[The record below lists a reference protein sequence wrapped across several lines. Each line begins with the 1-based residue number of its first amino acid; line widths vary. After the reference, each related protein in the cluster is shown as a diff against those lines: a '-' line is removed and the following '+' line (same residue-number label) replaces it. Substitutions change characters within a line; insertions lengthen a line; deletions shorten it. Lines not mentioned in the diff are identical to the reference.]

1 MSITILINESQK
13 RRLILE
19 GTGDFIGEIL
29 NKSYE
34 LTKKIVKESS
44 EQIGMNFEF
53 LMTWGATIGGFVGP
67 LDEYLRGVDPT
78 LSEMEISLILLGVIS
93 SYYID
98 NKELVKKVLNYIK
111 DNGLSK
117 PFKKVL
123 KKSDE
128 FKSVFSDFV
137 SSLGVSL
144 HKITNILSYTFILPL
159 LPIIYNMVNQN
170 NVSTS
175 EITEIVK
182 RLSGLGLLTISGVLL
197 KQLFLKLSKR
207 LKEK

>member
-1 MSITILINESQK
+1 MSITILINETQK

-117 PFKKVL
+117 PFKKIL